1 MAHNKESQRM
11 AKIGLYCGTFN
22 PIHLGHLLIAESARG
37 QFALNKVIFV
47 TSPQPPH
54 RNDELLAAK
63 ERHDMVSKAVADN
76 PFFEASDLEIKRD
89 GPSYTADTVR
99 SLLKESQEDVE
110 LFLILGGD
118 NLPQLI
124 NWHDS
129 DYLLKKCHFLV
140 APRTVYVAEDATEK
154 DLQTISKTNDISAPD
169 ESVALPAVEPIQ
181 RIGQTRKYALAG
193 GRVSVIDFPHV
204 AISSSAVRTRIKK
217 KQSVLYMVPK
227 SVADVIAE
235 KSFYCET

>member
-1 MAHNKESQRM
+1 M

-37 QFALNKVIFV
+37 QFALDKVLFV

-54 RNDELLAAK
+54 RDDQLLKAT

-89 GPSYTADTVR
+89 GPSYTAETVR
-99 SLLKESQEDVE
+99 TFLNESQEDLE

-140 APRTVYVAEDATEK
+140 APRTVYIDEDTGEKEQPQAT
-154 DLQTISKTNDISAPD
+154 KTNDLSFPD
-169 ESVALPAVEPIQ
+169 QTVALPAVEPVQ
-181 RIGQTRKYALAG
+181 RIGQTKTYALPGA
-193 GRVSVIDFPHV
+193 RVSVIDFPHV
-204 AISSSAVRTRIKK
+204 AISSSAVRTRVRQ

-227 SVADVIAE
+227 SVADIIVE
-235 KSFYCET
+235 KSFYCEN